1 MPRYEHDGYVII
13 SAAPLSEEQV
23 RARVAASRAEDAAEE
38 AALLEPDTRTET
50 QRRDERLLAEK
61 FAEPIGPL

>member
-13 SAAPLSEEQV
+13 SAAAMSEDEV
-23 RARVAASRAEDAAEE
+23 RARVAADRAEDAAEE
-38 AALLEPDTRTET
+38 AALLEPDTRTEK

-61 FAEPIGPL
+61 FAEPIGPF